1 MQIFYI
7 TFCWNRRLFYD
18 GYIIRDEN
26 QQIVGCTDEAII
38 VGDKTGFREIKEQ
51 ILIYPITAHY
61 FSENELEDGFTIDL
75 KVKEEQL
82 KIMIRKENRITEKQ
96 IKKRVNKVLKTYP
109 EKTQKE
115 LIESYLKE
123 E

>member
-26 QQIVGCTDEAII
+26 QKIVGCTDEIII
-38 VGDKTGFREIKEQ
+38 VGDKTGFREIKKK
-51 ILIYPITAHY
+51 IYIYPISADW
-61 FSENELEDGFTIDL
+61 FSKNESKGEFTVNL
-75 KVKEEQL
+75 RVKKEQL
-82 KIMIRKENRITEKQ
+82 KIMIRKESRITKEQ
-96 IKKRVNKVLKTYP
+96 VIKRINKVLKTYP
-109 EKTQKE
+109 TKTQKE